1 MCSGV
6 EAMAYSHAGPRGSS
20 IVEVACNL
28 KRPSSSSGCPEAV
41 LERVVRM
48 GQEAGV
54 SVLHSYC
61 TNPLPSELEKLLA
74 QGTLGSPFNWSWNVP
89 PGEPHMEP
97 AMEPL

>member
-1 MCSGV
+1 
-6 EAMAYSHAGPRGSS
+6 MAYSHAGPRGSS
-20 IVEVACNL
+20 IVGVACNL

-74 QGTLGSPFNWSWNVP
+74 QGTLGSPFWNWSWNVP
-89 PGEPHMEP
+89 PGEPQMEP
-97 AMEPL
+97 AIEPL